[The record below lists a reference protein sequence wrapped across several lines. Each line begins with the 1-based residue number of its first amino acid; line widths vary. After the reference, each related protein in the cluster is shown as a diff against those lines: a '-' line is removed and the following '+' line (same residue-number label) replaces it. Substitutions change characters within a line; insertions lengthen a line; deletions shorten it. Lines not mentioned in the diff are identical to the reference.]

1 MAETTGRTCGEAT
14 MRLLAEYGID
24 TVFGIPGVHTL
35 EFCRGLAGSPI
46 RHVQA
51 RNEQGAGF
59 MADGYARSTGK
70 VGVALVISGPGVTN
84 ALTPL
89 GQSWADS
96 VPVLLLSSETAS
108 YTHGLGL
115 GALHEIPDQMAVTAP
130 LTGLSA
136 RATHAEEVPELLQ
149 RAFECLTSGRPR
161 PVHISIPIDVLGQT
175 VTRDWFRS
183 NGEIANEVRPDEVET
198 GRTLLANAKR
208 PMIMVG
214 GGATGAAT
222 HIRNLS
228 DQLSAPVLCSTAG
241 KGIVADDSPLSL
253 SASTVRAEARQYL
266 STADVV
272 LAVGTELAET
282 DSFVEELDLPG
293 ELVRVDIDPRKLD
306 DQYLPTVSILGD
318 ARVVLSSLVADGPFE
333 SARPRETVADEVA
346 QIRAEILQNLTPAE
360 AQHVVLL
367 RALRDLLPEDVYVA
381 GDICQLVY
389 TGAFAFDVS
398 EPRSW
403 SYPAGYCTLGCGLPN
418 AIGAQLAKPD
428 RPVICL
434 AGDGGFMFT
443 PGELIVASEE
453 QLPIPIIVWDNGGLK
468 QIQDDMDAR
477 NIVRVGVEGAN
488 PDFVTLARSMHC
500 DGVVIEDLDHFVQ
513 EVPAA
518 FSKDRP
524 TVLVVREG
532 DGWLRG

>member
-1 MAETTGRTCGEAT
+1 MVETTGRTCGEAT

-35 EFCRGLAGSPI
+35 EFCRGLADSPI

-115 GALHEIPDQMAVTAP
+115 GALHEIPDQLAVTAP

-161 PVHISIPIDVLGQT
+161 PVHISIPIDVLGQI

-214 GGATGAAT
+214 GGAAGAAT

-282 DSFVEELDLPG
+282 DSFVEELNLPG
-293 ELVRVDIDPRKLD
+293 ALVRVDIDPRKLD

-333 SARPRETVADEVA
+333 SARPRKTVADEVA
-346 QIRAEILQNLTPAE
+346 QIRAEILENLTAAE

-367 RALRDLLPEDVYVA
+367 RALRDLLP
-381 GDICQLVY
+381 
-389 TGAFAFDVS
+389 
-398 EPRSW
+398 
-403 SYPAGYCTLGCGLPN
+403 
-418 AIGAQLAKPD
+418 
-428 RPVICL
+428 
-434 AGDGGFMFT
+434 
-443 PGELIVASEE
+443 
-453 QLPIPIIVWDNGGLK
+453 
-468 QIQDDMDAR
+468 
-477 NIVRVGVEGAN
+477 
-488 PDFVTLARSMHC
+488 
-500 DGVVIEDLDHFVQ
+500 
-513 EVPAA
+513 
-518 FSKDRP
+518 
-524 TVLVVREG
+524 
-532 DGWLRG
+532 